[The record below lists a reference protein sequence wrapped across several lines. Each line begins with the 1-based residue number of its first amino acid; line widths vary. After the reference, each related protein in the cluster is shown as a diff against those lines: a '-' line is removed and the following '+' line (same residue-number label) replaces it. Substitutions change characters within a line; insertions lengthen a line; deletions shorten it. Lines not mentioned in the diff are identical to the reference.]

1 MNTMRCLQGMNAF
14 MNSLQNQDF
23 CLARALIIWILEI
36 DHQLYPNAI
45 RLVRM
50 PISSWFNDLAQGI

>member
-1 MNTMRCLQGMNAF
+1 MNAF

-23 CLARALIIWILEI
+23 GLARALKIWILEI
-36 DHQLYPNAI
+36 DHQLYPNEI

-50 PISSWFNDLAQGI
+50 PLSSWFNDIAQGI